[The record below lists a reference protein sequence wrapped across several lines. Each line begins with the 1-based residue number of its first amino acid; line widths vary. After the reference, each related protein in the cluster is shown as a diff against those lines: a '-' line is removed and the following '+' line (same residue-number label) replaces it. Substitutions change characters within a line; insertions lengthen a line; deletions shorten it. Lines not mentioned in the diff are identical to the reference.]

1 MNEVRLIACIT
12 ERDLVRYTPAGL
24 AVSEIKLTHSS
35 QVQEGEGLR
44 TVEFELS
51 AIAIGNTATQIQA
64 APLGVKLKLQGF
76 LAAKSKHSK
85 SLVFHVTELAG
96 FVPDSPYL

>member
-1 MNEVRLIACIT
+1 M
-12 ERDLVRYTPAGL
+12 RYTPAGL

-44 TVEFELS
+44 TVEFELN
-51 AIAIGNTATQIQA
+51 AIAIGNLATQIQA
-64 APLGVKLKLQGF
+64 APLGVMLKLQGF
-76 LAAKSKHSK
+76 LAAKRKHSK
-85 SLVFHVTELAG
+85 SLVFHLSSVEG